1 MLLFFPGCA
10 ADDRRKT
17 DSDSVASKARQVLTW
32 SSEGARARVEQLVL
46 IAPPESEAELRQ
58 LAPQVAA
65 AWPEL
70 VRSLGAEPSA
80 DFELYLIPPDLRGRD
95 DLRRLDA
102 AAPEWA
108 AGFLIGERR
117 IGGLRLDR
125 VDRYPYKDALAV
137 TLHEATHQILQDAV
151 GHERLPLWFEEG
163 VATLIGQR
171 WGAKEWAMA
180 RGAVFLGGVPTL
192 DEIDQGF
199 RASAGAARLSYAAS
213 HSFVAW
219 SERKYGR
226 DLVPRIVGELRESDN
241 FRAAWLAVTGEVLSG
256 SERRWRRGGL
266 FVYRILPLVG
276 SSGSLW
282 ILMSLLA
289 VAGGGKRRREF
300 RQRMERW
307 QAEEDA
313 RDLRDAVVAEPVPL
327 RPEEPPDGL
336 SARERARQRWGL
348 PSAQST
354 ETEGRSEGEA
364 ERPRRDD
371 DGEWIN

>member
-1 MLLFFPGCA
+1 
-10 ADDRRKT
+10 
-17 DSDSVASKARQVLTW
+17 
-32 SSEGARARVEQLVL
+32 
-46 IAPPESEAELRQ
+46 
-58 LAPQVAA
+58 
-65 AWPEL
+65 
-70 VRSLGAEPSA
+70 
-80 DFELYLIPPDLRGRD
+80 
-95 DLRRLDA
+95 
-102 AAPEWA
+102 
-108 AGFLIGERR
+108 
-117 IGGLRLDR
+117 
-125 VDRYPYKDALAV
+125 
-137 TLHEATHQILQDAV
+137 
-151 GHERLPLWFEEG
+151 
-163 VATLIGQR
+163 
-171 WGAKEWAMA
+171 
-180 RGAVFLGGVPTL
+180 GVPTL